1 MGTSVKMLEDYYGHT
16 SNIVMSDELTKTR
29 SKTQK
34 SRQTNKKNKGV
45 DPIFGWLKTV
55 EHRVSETQ
63 KKVRKTPQGDEE
75 STGPTY
81 VDLITE

>member
-16 SNIVMSDELTKTR
+16 SNIMMSDELTKTKSTIR
-29 SKTQK
+29 K
-34 SRQTNKKNKGV
+34 SRQSNKKDKGT
-45 DPIFGWLKTV
+45 DPTFGWLKTV

-63 KKVRKTPQGDEE
+63 KKVRKTPHNNEGF
-75 STGPTY
+75 TGPTY